1 MSQFEENKPSLSSN
15 EELDENVGYLVYN
28 ETMIDHFMHP
38 RNVGEIENPDAM
50 AVVGDPTCG
59 DFIRVYLKVEA
70 GRISDFKFLTQGCPG
85 AISTSSIATE
95 LAIGKTPEEALKL
108 TDNDVIEAANGIPA
122 RKAHCSLL
130 AIRALHQAILNY
142 QSIFHKPSQSAKEG
156 RQEEDTGT
164 HGTK

>member
-1 MSQFEENKPSLSSN
+1 MSQIEET
-15 EELDENVGYLVYN
+15 EELGDEVGYLVYN

-38 RNVGEIENPDAM
+38 RNVGEIEDPDAM

-59 DFIRVYLKVEA
+59 DFIRVYIKVKD
-70 GRISDFKFLTQGCPG
+70 GKISDFKFLTMGCPG

-95 LAIGKTPEEALKL
+95 LAIGKTLEEALKL
-108 TDNDVIEAANGIPA
+108 TDNDVIEAAGGMPA

-130 AIRALHQAILNY
+130 AIKGLHQAILNY
-142 QSIFHKPSQSAKEG
+142 QSPLHRSSQNVKEG
-156 RQEEDTGT
+156 REEENTGT

>member
-1 MSQFEENKPSLSSN
+1 MSQIEENKSSLSSN
-15 EELDENVGYLVYN
+15 EELDESVGYLVYN

-59 DFIRVYLKVEA
+59 DFIRVSLKVEN
-70 GRISDFKFLTQGCPG
+70 GRISAFKFLTQGCPG

-95 LAIGKTPEEALKL
+95 LAIGKTLEDALKL
-108 TDNDVIEAANGIPA
+108 TDNDVIEAADGIPA

-130 AIRALHQAILNY
+130 AIRALHEAITQY
-142 QSIFHKPSQSAKEG
+142 REKETKEPGG
-156 RQEEDTGT
+156 RRQ
-164 HGTK
+164 